1 MGISLLVLNLVLFL
15 FFIHLLI
22 LLLNKYL
29 ANIIFTSVAIM
40 VSNAQSLANSLAH
53 VFYIPTV
60 MANHDKYLLVRYMAC

>member
-40 VSNAQSLANSLAH
+40 VSNAQSLTNSLAH

-60 MANHDKYLLVRYMAC
+60 MASHDKYLLVRYMAC